1 MAVKIKKFRYV
12 RFALVL
18 GAGIWRDQFNL
29 LEHGF
34 DGENVTIVLP
44 FCIIQYRFIAEY
56 DQKELK
62 FQKAKQKRG
71 KLIKMDSKN

>member
-62 FQKAKQKRG
+62 FQKAKQRRVVVAKID
-71 KLIKMDSKN
+71 KKN

>member
-12 RFALVL
+12 RFALII
-18 GAGIWRDQFNL
+18 GAGIWRDKYTL

-34 DGENVTIVLP
+34 DGESINIIVP

-62 FQKAKQKRG
+62 FQAAKQRMGKAVKMNSKR
-71 KLIKMDSKN
+71 